1 MLAVSTGALR
11 KDVPLEPIFVE
22 QPRSVKTKRL
32 SAGQNLFFFFL
43 NQKSS

>member
-22 QPRSVKTKRL
+22 QPGSVKTKRL
-32 SAGQNLFFFFL
+32 SAGQNLFFFFF
-43 NQKSS
+43 S